1 MKALVIGADGFVGRH
16 LCPHLRDAGDE
27 VIEIIGPHLAP
38 LGDATPL
45 DVRDAEAVAQ
55 AVRSARP
62 DAVYHLAAV
71 AFGPDAS
78 ADVRVA
84 MAIAVEGTINVL
96 EATSAL
102 DPAPVVLVT
111 GSAEVYGAP
120 ELDRIGEETPTRP
133 VNLYGATKLAQEA
146 LALAWAQAREAPV
159 VVTRAFNHIGPGQ
172 RDTFAIPSF
181 ARQLA
186 EIAAGRCEPRLAVGN
201 LSPVR
206 DFTDVRDVVAA
217 YRLLV
222 AGGHTGEPINVASGR
237 GVAIGEVLETLI
249 AVSGLEVSVERDPAH
264 ARRLDPPR
272 VVGDPTRLQMLTGW
286 VPRFGLAE
294 TLTDVWED
302 ARTRFGEPVGA
313 T

>member
-1 MKALVIGADGFVGRH
+1 VGADGFVGRH
-16 LCPHLRDAGDE
+16 LGAHLRDVGDE

-38 LGDATPL
+38 RDDATPL
-45 DVRDAEAVAQ
+45 DVRNAQAVAR

-62 DAVYHLAAV
+62 EAVYHLAAV

-78 ADVRVA
+78 ADVRTA
-84 MAIAVEGTINVL
+84 MSIAVDGTINVL
-96 EATSAL
+96 EAASEL
-102 DPAPVVLVT
+102 DTPPVVLVT
-111 GSAEVYGAP
+111 GSGEIYGAP
-120 ELDRIGEETPTRP
+120 EVERIGEETPARP
-133 VNLYGATKLAQEA
+133 VSLYGATKLAQEA
-146 LALAWAQAREAPV
+146 LALAWARARGTPV
-159 VVTRAFNHIGPGQ
+159 VVTRSFNHIGPGQ
-172 RDTFAIPSF
+172 RETFAIPSF

-186 EIAAGRCEPRLAVGN
+186 EIASGRREPRLAVGN

-249 AVSGLEVSVERDPAH
+249 AVSGLAVSVERDPAR
-264 ARRLDPPR
+264 ARRHDPPR
-272 VVGDPTRLQMLTGW
+272 LVGDPSRLQALTGW
-286 VPRFGLAE
+286 APRVSLAE
-294 TLTDVWED
+294 TLADVWED
-302 ARTRFGEPVGA
+302 AKARFGQPVSA